1 MSKLRANLR
10 AVTAAAV
17 LTLGAMAAPQAVAV
31 GQPAVSVS
39 QRADAATRALVRAA
53 PQAAVAA
60 ATVCGSGYTLFRAV
74 ALPQDVDPS
83 LRLATLY
90 SYENAGKGCAIL
102 DNNVGKSQYMYLHV
116 CKVDGTGCDT
126 DSGSFSEYAGPVNVA
141 SSVCAPVTAKMG
153 QSSSSLYINFTSE
166 YMFSCD

>member
-1 MSKLRANLR
+1 MSKLRASLR
-10 AVTAAAV
+10 SVTAAAV
-17 LTLGAMAAPQAVAV
+17 LTLGAMAAPQAVAAEE
-31 GQPAVSVS
+31 PAVSVS
-39 QRADAATRALVRAA
+39 PRADATTRALVQDD

-74 ALPQDVDPS
+74 PLPEGTDPNM
-83 LRLATLY
+83 RLATLF

-102 DNNVGKSQYMYLHV
+102 DNNVGASRYMYLHV
-116 CKVDGTGCDT
+116 CKVDGTGCAT
-126 DSGSFSEYAGPVNVA
+126 DSGNFSEYAGPVYVA

-153 QSSSSLYINFTSE
+153 TSSSSLYINFKSE